1 MKNGSTSEAVDY
13 FSVPRPVW
21 RKVRRELPKE
31 PKPKE
36 RAKGRPRIAHR
47 NVLNGIWY
55 ILWTGCQWKAVNRDW
70 FGVSASVLHDRF
82 QEWESLGVF
91 AKLMRAMVG
100 YYAGK
105 RGIKW
110 KWQALDAKSCP
121 SPLGGEATGK
131 NPTDRGKRGS
141 KIHLL
146 VDHRG
151 APLALTL
158 TGANRHDS
166 TAALDLIAA
175 LVVCRPKSKQHL
187 CADKA
192 YDTLE
197 IRDFLG
203 FQDYTIHIKENPRR
217 AGKKKDE
224 AKLEPTPNHLE
235 SHYPAR
241 RWVIERTFAWLAKRR
256 SLRTRW
262 CKKQANW
269 LALIQF
275 ACADILLN
283 LSFSG

>member
-1 MKNGSTSEAVDY
+1 MKNPSTSAAVDY

-21 RKVRRELPKE
+21 RKVQRGLPKE
-31 PKPKE
+31 GGE
-36 RAKGRPRIAHR
+36 QGKGRPRLAHR

-55 ILWTGCQWKAVNRDW
+55 ILWTGCQWKAVKREW

-82 QEWESLGVF
+82 QEWESLGIF
-91 AKLMRAMVG
+91 AQLMTMMVG
-100 YYAGK
+100 YYAK
-105 RGIKW
+105 RRRVKW
-110 KWQALDAKSCP
+110 KWQALDAKSCA

-131 NPTDRGKRGS
+131 NPTDRGKQGS

-146 VDHRG
+146 VDERG
-151 APLALTL
+151 APLAITL

-166 TAALDLIAA
+166 TAALDLITTI
-175 LVVCRPKSKQHL
+175 VVPRPKTKQHL

-203 FQDYTIHIKENPRR
+203 FQDYVAHIKVNPR
-217 AGKKKDE
+217 GKGKDSTLTKP
-224 AKLEPTPNHLE
+224 APNNLENR
-235 SHYPAR
+235 YPAR
-241 RWVIERTFAWLAKRR
+241 RWVIERTFSWLAKRR

-269 LALIQF
+269 LAFVQL
-275 ACADILLN
+275 ACADILLG
-283 LSFSG
+283 LAFLG

>member
-1 MKNGSTSEAVDY
+1 MKNPSTSAAVNY
-13 FSVPRPVW
+13 FSVLRPVW
-21 RKVRRELPKE
+21 RKVQGELPKE
-31 PKPKE
+31 GGE
-36 RAKGRPRIAHR
+36 QGKGGPRVAHR

-55 ILWTGCQWKAVNRDW
+55 ILWTGCQWKAVKPAW

-82 QEWESLGVF
+82 QEWETLGVF
-91 AKLMRAMVG
+91 EQLMTAMVG
-100 YYAGK
+100 YYAK
-105 RGIKW
+105 ARRVKW

-131 NPTDRGKRGS
+131 NPTDRGKQGS

-146 VDHRG
+146 VDERG
-151 APLALTL
+151 APLAITL

-175 LVVCRPKSKQHL
+175 ILVPRPKTKQHL

-203 FQDYTIHIKENPRR
+203 FQDYVAHIKVNPR
-217 AGKKKDE
+217 GKVKRLTPTE
-224 AKLEPTPNHLE
+224 PAPNNLENR
-235 SHYPAR
+235 YPAR
-241 RWVIERTFAWLAKRR
+241 RWVIERTFSWLAKRR

-269 LALIQF
+269 LAFIQL
-275 ACADILLN
+275 ACADILLG
-283 LSFSG
+283 LAFLG

>member
-21 RKVRRELPKE
+21 RKVKEILPKE
-31 PKPKE
+31 SKQ
-36 RAKGRPRIAHR
+36 RSKGRPRIAHR

-55 ILWTGCQWKAVNRDW
+55 ILWTGVQWKAVKRAW

-82 QEWESLGVF
+82 QEWETLGIF
-91 AKLMRAMVG
+91 EQLIGAMVN
-100 YYAGK
+100 YYGKK

-110 KWQALDAKSCP
+110 KWQALDAKSCS

-146 VDHRG
+146 VDERG
-151 APLALTL
+151 APLAITI
-158 TGANRHDS
+158 TGANCHDS
-166 TAALDLIAA
+166 TAAIDLIAA
-175 LVVCRPKSKQHL
+175 IVVHRPNRKQHL

-203 FQDYTIHIKENPRR
+203 FQDYTPHIKVNPRR
-217 AGKKKDE
+217 AGKHKSKP
-224 AKLEPTPNHLE
+224 APPPSNLE
-235 SHYPAR
+235 SRYPAR
-241 RWVIERTFAWLAKRR
+241 RWVIERTFSWLAKRR

-262 CKKQANW
+262 CKKQNNW
-269 LALIQF
+269 LAFVQL
-275 ACADILLN
+275 ACADILLG
-283 LSFSG
+283 LAFSG